1 MKVINRKEVED
12 LIYRV
17 FDKLDPTGINTDHYR
32 NIFSVMK
39 DEEFAK
45 FMKSFLDD
53 EKDNFAFQLIDYE
66 NKLDMQNCENAANE
80 LKIPLMEYVYLP
92 HLNRD
97 HNNVIVTKE
106 KCLVGYYN
114 VKRTQQML
122 HKKNGMTINNE
133 KVSMLTGQV
142 INEDKNSRNSDIEA
156 TMLVSIGADKILQEF
171 HGPRSDDMVMKREME
186 KSIAQD
192 GYVELES
199 LTNDPRNKTTLNTVN
214 TYLLAAALKTDL
226 ITDSYIL
233 PKTQEDMGV

>member
-80 LKIPLMEYVYLP
+80 S
-92 HLNRD
+92 
-97 HNNVIVTKE
+97 
-106 KCLVGYYN
+106 
-114 VKRTQQML
+114 L
-122 HKKNGMTINNE
+122 HFY
-133 KVSMLTGQV
+133 Q
-142 INEDKNSRNSDIEA
+142 
-156 TMLVSIGADKILQEF
+156 LQ
-171 HGPRSDDMVMKREME
+171 
-186 KSIAQD
+186 I
-192 GYVELES
+192 
-199 LTNDPRNKTTLNTVN
+199 
-214 TYLLAAALKTDL
+214 
-226 ITDSYIL
+226 
-233 PKTQEDMGV
+233 

>member
-97 HNNVIVTKE
+97 HNNVVVTKE

-214 TYLLAAALKTDL
+214 TYLLAAVLKTDL

>member
-97 HNNVIVTKE
+97 HNNVVVTKE

-156 TMLVSIGADKILQEF
+156 TMLVSIGADKILQEL

-214 TYLLAAALKTDL
+214 TYLLATALKTDL